1 MSNPGIQDQ
10 GSRSLQGRTDNVHCF
25 FSRYICQFSEVW
37 ATDLNKA
44 SSSRRPA
51 SHRAKKTT
59 TEVGATKKVIVCGAK
74 ILGKRQ
80 QQGGKHTALPLKA
93 TDIMKIAWGG
103 GMSDGEAKQKVNT
116 KRLKG

>member
-1 MSNPGIQDQ
+1 M
-10 GSRSLQGRTDNVHCF
+10 
-25 FSRYICQFSEVW
+25 W
-37 ATDLNKA
+37 ATDFNKV
-44 SSSRRPA
+44 SSSERPA
-51 SHRAKKTT
+51 SHGAKKTT

-93 TDIMKIAWGG
+93 TDIMKMAWGG
-103 GMSDGEAKQKVNT
+103 GMSGGEAKQKVNT